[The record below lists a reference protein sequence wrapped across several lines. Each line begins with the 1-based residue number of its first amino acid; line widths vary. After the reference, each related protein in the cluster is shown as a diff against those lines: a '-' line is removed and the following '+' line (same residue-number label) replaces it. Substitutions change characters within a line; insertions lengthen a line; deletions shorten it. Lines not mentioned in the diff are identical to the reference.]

1 LMDPWEQVRFW
12 DLQAWI
18 TFLAFLVAVAGLLV
32 AIGQSRPQVGLS
44 PEELEKVIRII
55 QERQEPKTSTPA
67 PNSST
72 APTRSKPTR
81 PLDGEKGHVPTVR
94 PSPTSG

>member
-1 LMDPWEQVRFW
+1 MDPWEQVRFW

-18 TFLAFLVAVAGLLV
+18 TFLVALAGLLV

-55 QERQEPKTSTPA
+55 QEHQEPKTSTPA
-67 PNSST
+67 PNSTT
-72 APTRSKPTR
+72 ASTRSKAT
-81 PLDGEKGHVPTVR
+81 DQ
-94 PSPTSG
+94 